1 MDTTWSV
8 IESDLSAD
16 KSLARE
22 FQIPPLVLKLLHN
35 RGYATSEA
43 VRRFLYGSLDDLYD
57 PYLLKGME
65 QAVRRI
71 MRAIDKNELIL
82 IHGDYDVDGIT
93 AAALLAK
100 IFQTLKVPFLVYL
113 PHRLNEGYGFSAEAV
128 NYAKERGASLIVTVD
143 CGISA
148 PEEVTHACSLGIDVI
163 VTDHHRVLGHRMP
176 PAVAVVDPWQTDCTY
191 PFKNLSGAGIA
202 YKLARALVGESA
214 DQFLDLV
221 ALGTV
226 GDIAPLLDEN
236 RILVKSGLAQLDKG
250 TNIGLKALA
259 KVACLKS
266 KKTTSAHL
274 AFILGPRLNASGR
287 MGSADCAF
295 QLLIAEDEKEA
306 ARLAAILDGENRER
320 QRLEREITKQAIA
333 KAEKE
338 FNFNQDRVVV
348 VWNEGWHPGVIGI
361 VASRLVER
369 FYRPSIVISLADGKG
384 KGSGRSISGFNL
396 FEALDGAQSH
406 LLEFGGH
413 EAAAGLSICESEL
426 GLFRDKLNEIARVR
440 LEARHLTRNVAVDSI
455 VRLEDLSYEFLRQ
468 LELLEPFGSG
478 NRRPVFLT
486 HELKFKGSPIRYDGK
501 SLRARVT
508 DGTQIAELLWQRPR
522 DFFFDEDGSFDLIY
536 SPGLRRWEGMDGLV
550 LEVKDLRYVRQPS

>member
-1 MDTTWSV
+1 METNWSI
-8 IESDLSAD
+8 IESNLSAD
-16 KSLARE
+16 EKLAKE
-22 FQIPPLVLKLLHN
+22 FQISPLILKLLHS
-35 RGYATSEA
+35 RGYAAPEA
-43 VRRFLYGSLDDLYD
+43 VQRFLNGNLDDLYD

-71 MRAIDKNELIL
+71 MRAIDNNELIL

-100 IFQTLKVPFLVYL
+100 VFRVLKVSFLIYL

-148 PEEVTHACSLGIDVI
+148 SEEVSYARSLGIDVI

-176 PAVAVVDPWQTDCTY
+176 PAAAVVDPWQIDCAY
-191 PFKNLSGAGIA
+191 PFKDLSGAGIA
-202 YKLARALVGESA
+202 YKLARALVGDTA

-226 GDIAPLLDEN
+226 GDIAPLIDEN
-236 RILVKSGLAQLDKG
+236 RILVKAGLAQLDRG
-250 TNIGLKALA
+250 ANVGLKALA

-306 ARLAAILDGENRER
+306 ERLAAILDGENRER

-369 FYRPSIVISLADGKG
+369 FYRPSIVISLAEGKG
-384 KGSGRSISGFNL
+384 KGSGRSINGFNL
-396 FEALDGAQSH
+396 FDALDGAQSH

-413 EAAAGLSICESEL
+413 EAAAGLSICEGEL
-426 GLFRDKLNEIARVR
+426 DSFRDKLNEIARAR
-440 LEARHLTRNVAVDSI
+440 LEVRHLTRSVTVDSI
-455 VRLEDLSYEFLRQ
+455 VELKDLSYEFLRQ

-486 HELKFKGSPIRYDGK
+486 RELKFKGSPIRYDGK
-501 SLRARVT
+501 TLRAHVT
-508 DGTQIAELLWQRPR
+508 DGSQIAELLWQRPR
-522 DFFFDEDGSFDLIY
+522 DFFFDENGSFDLVY
-536 SPGLRRWEGMDGLV
+536 SPNLRRWEGMDGLV
-550 LEVKDLRYVRQPS
+550 LEVKDLRYVQKIR